1 MLDGAGLGP
10 GLTLGLVLVEHLG
23 LPPPP
28 FVHSEA
34 RGHPENHRGVFVL
47 GLLKKL
53 STGWT
58 AQKGE
63 ALENVG
69 SLASQLPSPFSPS
82 VSWSLCWTTTAC
94 TYGA

>member
-1 MLDGAGLGP
+1 MLGGAGLGP
-10 GLTLGLVLVEHLG
+10 GFGAGGTPRT
-23 LPPPP
+23 PPPP